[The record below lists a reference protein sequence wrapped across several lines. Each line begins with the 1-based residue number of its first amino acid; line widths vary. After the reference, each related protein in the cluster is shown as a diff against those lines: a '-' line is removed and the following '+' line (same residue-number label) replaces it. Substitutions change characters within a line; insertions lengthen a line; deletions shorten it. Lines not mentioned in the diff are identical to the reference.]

1 MSNKLITDL
10 SRVFDYRYVD
20 ENEYNFKL
28 ISDMLTDFN
37 FSLEY
42 HRNKEVFAHDGEQIK
57 YEHLNV
63 TSSVSDFLTYLNGR
77 FSNMVLGHNGDG
89 INEVKDARVD
99 NTGYGHK
106 TLQDRLYHD
115 YSTLDAFTKKVEKA
129 VDEHYK
135 EYRATEYR
143 FEPKEQEPEF
153 ITDLSPYTNAVMQS
167 FWVDPRTK
175 IIYMTQA
182 RPGNH
187 YMLSRLKPNGQFID
201 RLLVKNGGHGTHNA
215 YRYIGNELWIYSA
228 VLDANNNNK
237 FVRFKYRSGEM
248 TYGNEMQDV
257 MPNVFNDRY
266 TSAIYNPIENLMVFR
281 REYKTSEQQAK
292 NALNFVEVRSAD
304 DIDKGIDK
312 VLYQMDI
319 PMEYTSDTQP
329 MQGITYDA
337 GILYWYTG
345 DSNTANPNYLQGFD
359 IKTKELLFKRRIDI
373 GGVNNNFKGDFQEAE
388 GLDMYYDL
396 ETGRKA
402 LLIGVTIG
410 PGNNRHHSIFSIGQ
424 RGVNQFLKNIA
435 PQVSMTDSGGR
446 VKPLPVQNPAYLSD
460 ITEVG
465 HYYIY
470 TQDTQNALDFPL
482 PKAFR
487 DAGWFFDV
495 LPGHYNGAL
504 RQVLTRNSTGRNMLK
519 FERVIDIFNKKN
531 NGSWNFNPQ
540 SAGYWEH
547 IPKSITKLSDL
558 KIVGLDFYITTEE
571 SNRFTD
577 FPKDFKGIA
586 GWILEVKSN
595 TPGNTTQVLRRNN
608 FPSVHQFLVRNF
620 GTGGVGKWSL
630 FEGKVVE

>member
-1 MSNKLITDL
+1 MAYGLITSL
-10 SRVFDYRYVD
+10 HSMTGRKIVAQH
-20 ENEYNFKL
+20 EYNYRLLDEGMSKL
-28 ISDMLTDFN
+28 EKMFI
-37 FSLEY
+37 Y
-42 HRNKEVFAHDGEQIK
+42 HQKEEIYAHSAKQIK
-57 YEHLNV
+57 YLND
-63 TSSVSDFLTYLNGR
+63 SVEDYLTYLNGR
-77 FSNMVLGHNGDG
+77 FSNMILGHNGDG
-89 INEVKDARVD
+89 INEVKDARID

-215 YRYIGNELWIYSA
+215 YRYIDGELWIYSA
-228 VLDANNNNK
+228 VLDSNKNNK
-237 FVRFKYRSGEM
+237 FVRFQYRTGEI

-257 MPNVFNDRY
+257 MPNIFNDRY
-266 TSAIYNPIENLMVFR
+266 TSAIYNPIENLMIFR
-281 REYKTSEQQAK
+281 REYKTSERQAK
-292 NALNFVEVRSAD
+292 NSLNFIEVRSAD

-410 PGNNRHHSIFSIGQ
+410 PGNNRHHSIYSIGQ

-446 VKPLPVQNPAYLSD
+446 VKPLPIQNPAYLSD

-487 DAGWFFDV
+487 DAGWFLDV

-531 NGSWNFNPQ
+531 NGAWNFCPQ
-540 SAGYWEH
+540 NAGYWEH

-571 SNRFTD
+571 SKRFTD

-608 FPSVHQFLVRNF
+608 FPSAHQFLVRNF